1 MSRKLTSSQIAEVQS
16 LTEVSQSMVLISHYN
31 PDGDAVGSV
40 LGLAQI
46 LKNKGKEVNVVLPNP
61 MPSFYGFMQGAENIK
76 FYSQNQAICMELIQQ
91 ADLIFLLDFNHLG
104 RVGEVMESLLAKV
117 NIPMIMIDHHQQP
130 SEVAKVLFSDTSFTS
145 TCEMVYHFAEQ
156 MCWMDSMDVSAMECI
171 YAGMVTDTASFRFP
185 VVTAETHR
193 IVANM
198 MDKGLEHAK
207 IHQAIYDTQSESR
220 LRLIGYA
227 LSTKL
232 EVWKEQGVA
241 VVYLSQEELERF
253 HHQSGDTEGLVNQAL
268 SIDGVHVAAFFKEAA
283 DEGKVKFSFRSQGD
297 FDVNTFARKYWN
309 GGGHFNAAGGQWE
322 GSLSEAVQR
331 FKLLTQ

>member
-1 MSRKLTSSQIAEVQS
+1 MSRKLTPSQIAEVQS
-16 LTEVSQSMVLISHYN
+16 LIEVNQRMVLISHYN

-46 LKNKGKEVNVVLPNP
+46 LKNRGKEVEVILPNP
-61 MPSFYGFMQGAENIK
+61 MPNFYRFMEGAEKIK
-76 FYSQNQAICMELIQQ
+76 FYSQNQPACNEAIQQ
-91 ADLIFLLDFNHLG
+91 ADLLFLLDFNHLG
-104 RVGEVMESLLAKV
+104 RVGEMMEAELTKIS
-117 NIPMIMIDHHQQP
+117 IPMIMIDHHQQP
-130 SEVAKVLFSDTSFTS
+130 SDVAKVLFSDTTFTS
-145 TCEMVYHFAEQ
+145 TCEMVYHFADQ
-156 MCWMDSMDVSAMECI
+156 MSWLDSMDVKAMECI

-198 MDKGLEHAK
+198 IEKGLEHAK

-220 LRLIGYA
+220 LRLMGYA

-232 EVWKEQGVA
+232 EVWKECGVA

-268 SIDGVHVAAFFKEAA
+268 SIEGVHLAAFFKEAV
-283 DEGKVKFSFRSQGD
+283 DEGKVKCSFRSQGD

-331 FKLLTQ
+331 FKELTQ